1 MKPDGGLRTAVNQI
15 ARITARMAR
24 VPHPGESPRD
34 DVASTPVNLAARFVE
49 RLDALRAPGDD
60 ESSVIR
66 VATAQEAIAA
76 VTQFCEGLSR
86 HDIRLPEDTGS
97 SPRDWQ
103 LGITPARALVA
114 DTGSVVVE
122 IPNAAAAWASLLV
135 EQHLVVAGVDQ
146 LVPDLAELYRRLDP
160 TTADAPAGSLVCIT
174 GCSRTADI
182 EKLLVVPAHGP
193 RQVRVVLCDEPVNWP
208 VLRNAIA
215 P

>member
-24 VPHPGESPRD
+24 VPHPGVGPRFVD
-34 DVASTPVNLAARFVE
+34 ASAPGDLTARFAE

-60 ESSVIR
+60 KPSVMR
-66 VATAQEAIAA
+66 AATMQETIAA
-76 VTQFCEGLSR
+76 MARFCDGLSR
-86 HDIRLPEDTGS
+86 QNIRLPEDPGV

-103 LGITPARALVA
+103 LGITPAWTLVA

-135 EQHLVVAGVDQ
+135 EQHLVVAGIDQ

-160 TTADAPAGSLVCIT
+160 TTADAPARTLVCIT

-215 P
+215 L

>member
-24 VPHPGESPRD
+24 VPHPGDGPHR
-34 DVASTPVNLAARFVE
+34 DVASAPAELAARFAE
-49 RLDALRAPGDD
+49 RLDFLRAPGDD
-60 ESSVIR
+60 EPSVIR
-66 VATAQEAIAA
+66 VATTQDAIASLA
-76 VTQFCEGLSR
+76 RLCEPLPR
-86 HDIRLPEDTGS
+86 QEIRLPEDADA
-97 SPRDWQ
+97 SPRDWK
-103 LGITPARALVA
+103 LGITPAWALVA

-122 IPNAAAAWASLLV
+122 IPNAAAAFASLLV
-135 EQHLVVAGVDQ
+135 EQHCVVAGVDQ

-160 TTADAPAGSLVCIT
+160 TTTDVPARNLVCIT

-208 VLRNAIA
+208 ILRNAIA

>member
-24 VPHPGESPRD
+24 VPHPGEGPRTVD
-34 DVASTPVNLAARFVE
+34 ASAPGDLAARFAE
-49 RLDALRAPGDD
+49 RLDSLRAPGDD

-66 VATAQEAIAA
+66 VATAQAAIATVA
-76 VTQFCEGLSR
+76 RFREGLSR
-86 HDIRLPEDTGS
+86 PDIRLPEDADS
-97 SPRDWQ
+97 SPRDWK
-103 LGITPARALVA
+103 LGITPAWTLVA

-160 TTADAPAGSLVCIT
+160 TTADAPARNLVCIT